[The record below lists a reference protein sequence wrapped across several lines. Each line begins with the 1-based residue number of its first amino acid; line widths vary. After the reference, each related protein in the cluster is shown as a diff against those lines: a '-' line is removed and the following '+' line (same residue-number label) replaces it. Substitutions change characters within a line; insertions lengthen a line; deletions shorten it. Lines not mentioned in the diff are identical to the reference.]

1 MNQETAQDGQMN
13 IEIKEEVADGIYSNL
28 AIVNHSPS
36 EFVVDFVQM
45 MPGMPKGRVRSRII
59 LSPQHMKR
67 LVNALQENIQRYE
80 EAYGSIDEGTR
91 RPWRCPSA
99 DPQASLIRLSRFGI
113 RFPFV

>member
-1 MNQETAQDGQMN
+1 MSQETSQDGQMN

-67 LVNALQENIQRYE
+67 LVHALQENIQRYE
-80 EAYGSIDEGTR
+80 EAHGTIDEGAPPTMAM
-91 RPWRCPSA
+91 PFGGPTG
-99 DPQASLIRLSRFGI
+99 QA
-113 RFPFV
+113 

>member
-1 MNQETAQDGQMN
+1 MSQETPQDGQMN

-67 LVNALQENIQRYE
+67 LVRALQENIQRYE
-80 EAYGSIDEGTR
+80 EAHGTIDEGT
-91 RPWRCPSA
+91 PPTMA
-99 DPQASLIRLSRFGI
+99 MPFGGPTGQA
-113 RFPFV
+113 

>member
-1 MNQETAQDGQMN
+1 MSQETPQDGQMN

-67 LVNALQENIQRYE
+67 LVRALQENIQRYE
-80 EAYGSIDEGTR
+80 EAYGTLDEGPPPTMAM
-91 RPWRCPSA
+91 PFGGPTG
-99 DPQASLIRLSRFGI
+99 QA
-113 RFPFV
+113 

>member
-1 MNQETAQDGQMN
+1 MSQDVNSPEGQMN

-67 LVNALQENIQRYE
+67 LARALQDNIIRYE
-80 EAYGSIDEGTR
+80 EANGLIDEGT
-91 RPWRCPSA
+91 PPTMA
-99 DPQASLIRLSRFGI
+99 MPFGGPTGQA
-113 RFPFV
+113 

>member
-1 MNQETAQDGQMN
+1 MSQDPKGPEGQMN

-45 MPGMPKGRVRSRII
+45 MPGVPKARVRSRII

-67 LVNALQENIQRYE
+67 LVRALSDNVKRYE
-80 EAYGSIDEGTR
+80 DAHGQIDEGT
-91 RPWRCPSA
+91 PTTMAMPFGG
-99 DPQASLIRLSRFGI
+99 PTGQA
-113 RFPFV
+113 

>member
-1 MNQETAQDGQMN
+1 MSQETPQDGQMN

-67 LVNALQENIQRYE
+67 LVRALQENIQRHE
-80 EAYGSIDEGTR
+80 EAYGTIDEGTS
-91 RPWRCPSA
+91 PTMAMPFGG
-99 DPQASLIRLSRFGI
+99 PTGQA
-113 RFPFV
+113 